1 MRKLP
6 IVIAALAAAMIP
18 APALADAIA
27 CPEKITPELTAAL
40 GEPVGWLASGQTVH
54 APAGLTM
61 LGQPVAYVIAAHAS
75 ADAAAPIT
83 ELDYRLQ
90 GLTRPYGDRYAVDLR
105 KGFDKGF
112 SGSSCGSA
120 SNTSCVVDYK
130 ASAAGDLSGAEL
142 SEGNITMPKEARG
155 DGLGPVKADY
165 DLDGADPI
173 FLVCHYLAPK

>member
-1 MRKLP
+1 MMRKLP
-6 IVIAALAAAMIP
+6 IAIAALAAATSV
-18 APALADAIA
+18 PALADDIA
-27 CPEKITPELTAAL
+27 CPEKIAPAIATAL
-40 GEPVGWLASGQTVH
+40 GEPVGWLAAGQTVH

-61 LGQPVAYVIAAHAS
+61 LGQPVAYVIAMHAGG
-75 ADAAAPIT
+75 DAAAQIT

-90 GLTRPYGDRYAVDLR
+90 GLTRPYGDRYALDLR

-112 SGSSCGSA
+112 TGSNCGSA
-120 SNTSCVVDYK
+120 KNTSCVVDYK
-130 ASAAGDLSGAEL
+130 TSAAGDLSGAEL

-173 FLVCHYLAPK
+173 FLVCHYLPPK